1 MAPRM
6 KKKITVVTPCYNEVD
21 NVGPLFEAVKAEFEK
36 NLPEYDFE
44 HLFLDN
50 ASRDG
55 TQDALR
61 RLAASD
67 PRVKVIL
74 NARNFGHIRSPY
86 YGLLQ
91 ASGDA
96 ALMLVADFQ
105 DPPSLIPQFVRKWA
119 EGWKAVIGVK
129 TQTDETW
136 LMFTIRSFYYKLVT
150 RLSEVDLTKN
160 ATGFGIYDR
169 WVLDLLRK
177 IREPYPYFR
186 GLVPELGVP
195 TFKIDYRQPLRKRGI
210 TKNNFYT
217 LYDMAMLGI
226 TNHSRVPLRIAT
238 MTGFLM
244 SGVSLLVAV
253 GYFLAKLVFWQ
264 WFTLGL
270 APLVV
275 GLFFFSSVQLFFIGI
290 LGEYIGAI
298 LTQVKDR
305 PLIVEKERINF

>member
-1 MAPRM
+1 MSSR
-6 KKKITVVTPCYNEVD
+6 KKITVVTPCFNEVE
-21 NVGPLFEAVKAEFEK
+21 NVVPLFEAVKAEFEK
-36 NLPEYDFE
+36 NLTEYDFE
-44 HLFLDN
+44 HLFVDN

-61 RLAASD
+61 LLAAAD

-91 ASGDA
+91 ADGDA

-105 DPPSLIPQFVRKWA
+105 DPPSLIPQFVRKWE

-129 TQTDETW
+129 TQADETW
-136 LMFTIRSFYYKLVT
+136 LMFAVRSFYYRLVT

-195 TFKIDYRQPLRKRGI
+195 TFKIEYRQPLRKRGL

-226 TNHSRVPLRIAT
+226 TNHSKVPLRIAT
-238 MTGFLM
+238 MAGFLM

-253 GYFLAKLVFWQ
+253 GYFLAKVIFWEG
-264 WFTLGL
+264 FTIGL

-275 GLFFFSSVQLFFIGI
+275 GFFFFASVQLFFIGI

-298 LTQVKDR
+298 LTQVRDR